1 MRGDH
6 LADDHHV
13 LRYCSPSR
21 LGANNLPLPTAFYP
35 KDGEVYLSVNWVE
48 FYAGDECDEA
58 VRKIRKCLSEKMV
71 VKPNGGLACLEVEA
85 IKRVVGELPEENP
98 EVTHQP
104 CADDPSHAGVF
115 GVPPEGP
122 QMMMVAMAL
131 SELACPEDVL
141 SAMS

>member
-21 LGANNLPLPTAFYP
+21 LGTNNLPLPTAFYP
-35 KDGEVYLSVNWVE
+35 RAGEEYLSVNWVE
-48 FYAGDECDEA
+48 FYVGKECDEA
-58 VRKIRKCLSEKMV
+58 VRKIRRCLSDKMDV
-71 VKPNGGLACLEVEA
+71 RPNARLACLGVKA
-85 IKRVVGELPEENP
+85 IKRAMAALSDESP

-131 SELACPEDVL
+131 SEVACPEDVL
-141 SAMS
+141 SARG